1 MVLKAFLFVCLL
13 DVCLHDD
20 DNPIKAISLESPGGT
35 PYLLPA
41 LRAPGACGLR
51 AFWRQLG
58 SPWTH
63 FFQLF
68 DKYVQALIF
77 DVIFNRFV
85 DDFGSHLE
93 LNFHYF
99 DAIVAYICRA

>member
-1 MVLKAFLFVCLL
+1 M
-13 DVCLHDD
+13 
-20 DNPIKAISLESPGGT
+20 KAISLESPGGT

-41 LRAPGACGLR
+41 LRAQAPCGLR

-68 DKYVQALIF
+68 YKYVHALIF
-77 DVIFNRFV
+77 CMIVHRFV

-93 LNFHYF
+93 VMFQYF